1 LSDEGDGLPKYMR
14 LADGTLIDT
23 KTGQKSVDTEINRA
37 FSDEPQRSL
46 LRAPKVKYGPG
57 HRRFLDDL
65 PLPPD
70 QCRGVAA
77 VLAFHL
83 FGLSNA
89 DIAHIAKIRVESID
103 AILAGDASTRMLDGI
118 LQNIREHDRD
128 VVRKKINAAAQD
140 AVSKIVS
147 LVESGDEKVS
157 LSAAKDILDRSR
169 HDSDDAG
176 NRLTASGL
184 TIRIIDER
192 DSPTAKIDVS
202 IEE

>member
-1 LSDEGDGLPKYMR
+1 
-14 LADGTLIDT
+14 
-23 KTGQKSVDTEINRA
+23 
-37 FSDEPQRSL
+37 
-46 LRAPKVKYGPG
+46 
-57 HRRFLDDL
+57 
-65 PLPPD
+65 
-70 QCRGVAA
+70 
-77 VLAFHL
+77 
-83 FGLSNA
+83 
-89 DIAHIAKIRVESID
+89 
-103 AILAGDASTRMLDGI
+103 MLDGI

-128 VVRKKINAAAQD
+128 VVRKRINAAAQD

-147 LVESGDEKVS
+147 LVESSDEKVS

-169 HDSDDAG
+169 HDNDDAG